1 MRDAREIWRD
11 SFSGKQLPPPHMSFG
26 YDAATSGFIALAYP
40 SDYFHSA
47 LLRLIIGEYGGAE
60 SQQC

>member
-1 MRDAREIWRD
+1 
-11 SFSGKQLPPPHMSFG
+11 MSFG